1 MPSSTKLSPSP
12 PRPRAGRLLGR
23 ARELGAIA
31 EAFAEAAGLVTLVGP
46 PGVGKSRLA
55 RAFAADY
62 GLREAA
68 CVVDL
73 ADVARAADALA
84 VMAGVLG
91 ITAPAAGAAARIGAA
106 LRGRGAGLV
115 VLDDVDRVA
124 SQLGEVVAAWVRE
137 APRLR
142 LLITSR
148 SRIGAR
154 GERLLEVPPLEIEA
168 AITLF
173 RRRAAAAR
181 SGGGGRA
188 GEDADAV
195 RALVEAVDRVP
206 LAVEVVAARAAVL
219 SPRKILE
226 RIDTRVDDVLRAG
239 PAHGPLDRRRHAS
252 LGAAIALS
260 WELLAEDERRTLR
273 QCAAFVRSFS
283 VEAAEASVIGADD
296 VASAL
301 AGLVERSLVQR
312 FEPAAMPGEPRFRLY
327 ASVRAFAL
335 QRLDDAGERAATEAR
350 IDAFVVAEA
359 ERLAGELT
367 GAHGSHAERRLEIDR
382 DNLLAASRR
391 ARRDTPE
398 RAARAGLA
406 LSALS
411 ALHGLSDTTL
421 HDATIE
427 AARRAGDPALLGAAL
442 VAFGDAGGRLGLV
455 DPPRQALDEAIA
467 IAGAGDVAGGTGF
480 PLLAA
485 RARLARGRFFAQHGD
500 FGRATQDLAEAHAAL
515 GRAGGDA
522 FVAGCVHNVEGCIA
536 EIRGDY
542 AGAVE
547 AFERALGCLRRAASP
562 RMEAAV
568 LSNLGVV
575 RHAEGRIED
584 ARALLER
591 ALTLARRT
599 DNRTIEADAL
609 LNLGSL
615 HLSMG
620 RLDEAEPL
628 FLVALAR
635 QRELGHARF
644 EGLALANLAM
654 VAHDRGELR
663 AARDRYQEALD
674 LLRACG
680 EARFAAMALPFFA
693 AAEAALGLLGEAR
706 ADFAAARALP
716 AGMDPAHEGVLDA
729 LEGFLDLAAAREA
742 SSASIDEALGRAR
755 ARLVHA
761 TARLGGA
768 RATARS
774 AELALAVRLL
784 ARALDSGDPL
794 SAPAPAA
801 AASSEGAPRTLILG
815 PDHRWFTLADGPM
828 VDLAKRGKLRL
839 VLAEIASQ
847 RLAAPGVGVPAA
859 RLFEVAWPGQR
870 ALQKAAA
877 DRVYNAVATLRRL
890 GLDAALR
897 RQDDGYLLDPAVTIQ
912 RR

>member
-1 MPSSTKLSPSP
+1 MPSSTKLLPLSS
-12 PRPRAGRLLGR
+12 RPRAGRLLGR

-31 EAFAEAAGLVTLVGP
+31 SAFAEAAGLVTLVGP

-55 RAFAADY
+55 RAFAGDY
-62 GLREAA
+62 GLREPV
-68 CVVDL
+68 CFVDL
-73 ADVARAADALA
+73 ADVARVEDALA

-91 ITAPAAGAAARIGAA
+91 ITAAADAAAARIGAV

-115 VLDDVDRVA
+115 VLDDADRVA
-124 SQLGEVVAAWVRE
+124 SQLGEVVAAWTRE

-142 LLITSR
+142 LLTTSR

-154 GERLLEVPPLEIEA
+154 GERLLEVPPLDVEA

-181 SGGGGRA
+181 SGGGGRSSD
-188 GEDADAV
+188 DAEVV
-195 RALVEAVDRVP
+195 RALVEAFDRVP
-206 LAVEVVAARAAVL
+206 LAVEVVAARAAML
-219 SPRKILE
+219 SPQKILE
-226 RIDTRVDDVLRAG
+226 RIGTRVGDVLRAG
-239 PAHGPLDRRRHAS
+239 PAHGSADRRRHAS
-252 LGAAIALS
+252 LGAAITLS
-260 WELLAEDERRTLR
+260 WELLAEDERHTLQ

-283 VEAAEASVIGADD
+283 AEAAEASVLGAGD
-296 VASAL
+296 VVGAL

-312 FEPAAMPGEPRFRLY
+312 FEPEAMPGEPRFRLY
-327 ASVRAFAL
+327 ESVRAFAL
-335 QRLDDAGERAATEAR
+335 QRLTDAGERAATEAR
-350 IDAFVVAEA
+350 IDTFVVAEA
-359 ERLAGELT
+359 ERLAGELN
-367 GAHGSHAERRLEIDR
+367 GIQGSRASICLELDR

-391 ARRDTPE
+391 TPRDAPD

-406 LSALS
+406 LSALA
-411 ALHGLSDTTL
+411 ALHGLSDTKV

-455 DPPRQALDEAIA
+455 EPPRQALDEAIA
-467 IAGAGDVAGGTGF
+467 LAEASALH
-480 PLLAA
+480 LLAA
-485 RARLARGRFFAQHGD
+485 KAKLARGRFFAQHGD
-500 FGRATQDLAEAHAAL
+500 FARAAQDLAEADEAL
-515 GRAGGDA
+515 ARAGGDA
-522 FVAGCVHNVEGCIA
+522 FVAGCVRNVEGCIA

-542 AGAVE
+542 GGAVE
-547 AFERALGCLRRAASP
+547 AFERALGCLRRASSP

-615 HLSMG
+615 HLSVG

-628 FLVALAR
+628 LLVALAR

-674 LLRACG
+674 RLRACG
-680 EARFAAMALPFFA
+680 EARFSAMALPFFA

-742 SSASIDEALGRAR
+742 SGAAIVEEARGRAR
-755 ARLVHA
+755 ARLVRA
-761 TARLGGA
+761 TARLGA
-768 RATARS
+768 ERSTARS

-784 ARALDSGDPL
+784 TRALDGGEPLAAPAIAAAKGSEVAARALVV
-794 SAPAPAA
+794 
-801 AASSEGAPRTLILG
+801 G
-815 PDHRWFTLADGPM
+815 PDHRWFSLADGPV

-839 VLAEIASQ
+839 VLAEIAGQ
-847 RLAAPGVGVPAA
+847 RVAAPGVGVPAA

-890 GLDAALR
+890 GLDAVLR
-897 RQDDGYLLDPAVTIQ
+897 RQDDGYLLDPDVAVQ